1 MNLAGVDVQ
10 HLICMSMDQ
19 ALTHREII
27 AILILEE
34 NPEDSAQYLRKLKAA
49 DLNIQVDV
57 VRTPIEFMKHLVTR
71 SYDLVLADSR
81 LPGWSTLSTLH
92 LMESKGRRIPLVV
105 IADGVGGEL
114 ASECIR
120 AGACDYVLKQDL
132 DRLPVVLWRV
142 ITEQRLRQDR
152 DRAERGL
159 RESEEQYR
167 LLFLANPNPMWVCD
181 IGSLC
186 FLSVNDAAVEHYGY
200 SREEFLSMT
209 VGDVHPEEVPFIER
223 QDSWHNIQGDS
234 SSREVWKHVK
244 KNGVTIDVEIS
255 SQAISFRGSRA
266 LLVLAHDITAVRN
279 AEAALRESRE
289 QLQLLL
295 DSSAEAIFGLDL
307 RGTCT
312 FCNAAAIRILG
323 YDSAQAL
330 LGENMHSKIH
340 AKRADGSVHP
350 EAECDI
356 YRALRA
362 GEPAHAGDDVF
373 WRSNGTSLPIE
384 YWSHPVVR
392 DEVVVGSV
400 MTFFDIT
407 EKKKAEEALLRTE
420 AQRQSIIE
428 GAPYG
433 IYRADSNGKL
443 LMANPALVTMLGYA
457 SDAELLQLGSCAAF
471 YCHPADHVC
480 QQEKYSSGQDT
491 VGVEATLKRKDGDE
505 LTVRLSGRR
514 IHSEDEETTGYEVF
528 VENITEQRHLERQL
542 LQAQKMEAVG
552 QLAGGVAHD
561 FNNLLM
567 VINGFAQL
575 ILDSA
580 NDPVKIAQYATQIN
594 DAGTKAASVTKQ
606 LLAFSRNQMQ
616 DLKILDLNLLVANL
630 CEMLPRFLGEDVEMV
645 VSASPEACLAY
656 VDHAQI
662 EQVIMNLVL
671 NARDAMPKGG
681 RVTIAT
687 DRVHLDQSYFS
698 SRDVRMTVPGYYVM
712 LSVTDTGCGMDDVT
726 RARVFEPFFTTKER
740 GKGTG
745 LGLATVYGIVKQSA
759 GFVWVYSEPGRG
771 TAFKVYLPEA
781 QGKIPVANNSTAIEK
796 QPLGSETI
804 LVVEDE
810 KGIRDVTSDFLSAK
824 GYQVLQA
831 SNPAEALRIFSEAK
845 EPIHLMLTDMI
856 MPGGNGPELAAAV
869 RSMGMRLPVIFMSGY
884 ADRSLEIESLGSDAI
899 FLQKPYSL
907 ATLAR
912 AVRNAL
918 EKESEV
924 TTV

>member
-1 MNLAGVDVQ
+1 MEQ
-10 HLICMSMDQ
+10 
-19 ALTHREII
+19 EIPNSETI
-27 AILILEE
+27 EILILEHDQ
-34 NPEDSAQYLRKLKAA
+34 EDSALCLRKLKVTG
-49 DLNIQVDV
+49 LNIHTDV
-57 VRTPIEFMKHLVTR
+57 VSTPFEFVKQLDTR
-71 SYDLVLADSR
+71 SYDVVLADSR
-81 LPGWSTLSTLH
+81 LPDWSALSTLH
-92 LMESKGRRIPLVV
+92 LMESRGRRIPLIV
-105 IADGVGGEL
+105 IAGGLGDEL

-120 AGACDYVLKQDL
+120 AGASDYVLKQDL

-142 ITEQRLRQDR
+142 ITEQKLRQDR
-152 DRAERGL
+152 DRAEREL

-167 LLFLANPNPMWVCD
+167 LLFQANPNPMWVCD
-181 IGSLC
+181 IGNFC
-186 FLSVNDAAVEHYGY
+186 FLAVNDAAVQHYGY
-200 SREEFLSMT
+200 SRDEFLSMT
-209 VGDVHPEEVPFIER
+209 VGDVHPEEIPYIER
-223 QDSWHNIQGDS
+223 QDSSRNIPGVS

-255 SQAISFRGSRA
+255 SQAILFQGHRA

-279 AEAALRESRE
+279 AETALRESRE

-307 RGTCT
+307 DGACT

-323 YDSAQAL
+323 YGSAQEL
-330 LGENMHSKIH
+330 LGRDMHAKIH
-340 AKRADGSVHP
+340 DRRADGSPHP
-350 EAECDI
+350 EAECYI

-362 GEPAHAGDDVF
+362 GMPAHSGDDVF
-373 WRSNGTSLPIE
+373 WRTDGTSFPVE

-400 MTFFDIT
+400 VTFFDIT
-407 EKKKAEEALLRTE
+407 QKKSAEEALRRTE
-420 AQRQSIIE
+420 AQHQSIIE

-433 IYRADSNGKL
+433 IYRADSAGKL
-443 LMANPALVTMLGYA
+443 LMVNPALVMMLGYE
-457 SDAELLQLGSCAAF
+457 SEAELLELGSGAAI
-471 YCHPADHVC
+471 YCHPEERVC
-480 QQEKYSSGQDT
+480 HPERYASGNDT
-491 VGVEATLKRKDGDE
+491 VGVEATLKRKDSGH

-580 NDPVKIAQYATQIN
+580 DDPLKITQYANQIT

-606 LLAFSRNQMQ
+606 LLAFSRNQLQ
-616 DLKILDLNLLVANL
+616 DLKVLDLNELVADL
-630 CEMLPRFLGEDVEMV
+630 CEMLPRFLGEAVEMV
-645 VSASPEACLAY
+645 FSASREPSLVRA
-656 VDHAQI
+656 DQAQI

-681 RVTIAT
+681 RVTIAA
-687 DRVHLDQSYFS
+687 DRVHLDQAYFS
-698 SRDVRMTVPGYYVM
+698 SRDVKMGSGDYIM
-712 LSVTDTGCGMDDVT
+712 LSVTDTGCGMDEAT

-745 LGLATVYGIVKQSA
+745 LGLATVYGIVKQSS
-759 GFVWVYSEPGRG
+759 GFVWVYSEPGQG

-781 QGKIPVANNSTAIEK
+781 EGRIPVANKSATIRNE
-796 QPLGSETI
+796 PVGSETI

-810 KGIRDVTSDFLSAK
+810 KGIRDVTCDYLHAK
-824 GYQVLQA
+824 GYHVLQA
-831 SNPAEALRIFSEAK
+831 SNPIEALCIFSETK
-845 EPIHLMLTDMI
+845 DPIHLMLTDMI

-869 RSMGMRLPVIFMSGY
+869 RNMGLRVRVIFMSGY
-884 ADRSLEIESLGSDAI
+884 ADRSLDAETLGQDGI
-899 FLQKPYSL
+899 FLQKPFSL

-912 AVRNAL
+912 AVRSAL
-918 EKESEV
+918 EEESEV
-924 TTV
+924 ATSG